1 MEAIRR
7 RSSDDVGTAA
17 AAVATPERRPAPP
30 PAAAEE
36 EAPIS
41 MAGMAGGL
49 AAMMAN
55 AKTADADVES
65 RQSGWSDDDSVFGKA
80 FVS

>member
-1 MEAIRR
+1 
-7 RSSDDVGTAA
+7 
-17 AAVATPERRPAPP
+17 
-30 PAAAEE
+30 
-36 EAPIS
+36 

-55 AKTADADVES
+55 AKTADADAES

-80 FVS
+80 SSCGVGPITYKL

>member
-7 RSSDDVGTAA
+7 RSSDEVGTAA
-17 AAVATPERRPAPP
+17 AAVASPERRPAPP
-30 PAAAEE
+30 PAAEAE

-55 AKTADADVES
+55 AKTADADAES

>member
-1 MEAIRR
+1 MAAEEGDYDEG
-7 RSSDDVGTAA
+7 DDAG
-17 AAVATPERRPAPP
+17 EE
-30 PAAAEE
+30 AAAEE

-55 AKTADADVES
+55 AKTADADAES

>member
-7 RSSDDVGTAA
+7 RSSDDVGAAA

-30 PAAAEE
+30 PAAEAE

-55 AKTADADVES
+55 AKTADADAES

>member
-17 AAVATPERRPAPP
+17 AAVATPERRPAP

>member
-17 AAVATPERRPAPP
+17 AAVATPERKPAP

-55 AKTADADVES
+55 AKTADADAES

>member
-1 MEAIRR
+1 
-7 RSSDDVGTAA
+7 
-17 AAVATPERRPAPP
+17 
-30 PAAAEE
+30 
-36 EAPIS
+36 

-55 AKTADADVES
+55 AKTADADAES

>member
-1 MEAIRR
+1 MDAIRR
-7 RSSDDVGTAA
+7 RSSDDVGAA
-17 AAVATPERRPAPP
+17 AAVATPERRPAPA
-30 PAAAEE
+30 AAAEAE

-55 AKTADADVES
+55 AKTADADAES

>member
-7 RSSDDVGTAA
+7 RSSDDVGAAA
-17 AAVATPERRPAPP
+17 AAVATPERRAA
-30 PAAAEE
+30 PAAEAEE

-55 AKTADADVES
+55 AKTADADTES